1 MIGALSLCSP
11 QMAMDPM
18 PMSESAPLVRD
29 HAAEFHGIQG
39 WPATPKLV
47 PTVIVCELLPP
58 LYPFALEHMAEQLY
72 LCAFHYSSRV
82 PSGAMGARVLWTCQP
97 MHGIISSLH

>member
-1 MIGALSLCSP
+1 MHLKVSLYVPCSP

-18 PMSESAPLVRD
+18 PMSDIAPLVRD

-47 PTVIVCELLPP
+47 PTVIVCESQSS
-58 LYPFALEHMAEQLY
+58 MA
-72 LCAFHYSSRV
+72 
-82 PSGAMGARVLWTCQP
+82 VLVQQP
-97 MHGIISSLH
+97 MLLLEPVKNGLRSLTVLAMHMVGCSAFEE

>member
-1 MIGALSLCSP
+1 MHLMVSLCVPCSP

-18 PMSESAPLVRD
+18 PMSDIAPLVRD

-47 PTVIVCELLPP
+47 PTVIVCES
-58 LYPFALEHMAEQLY
+58 Q
-72 LCAFHYSSRV
+72 SSM
-82 PSGAMGARVLWTCQP
+82 SVLVQQP
-97 MHGIISSLH
+97 MLLQEPVRIAAEFDTSRYTHGWLLGS